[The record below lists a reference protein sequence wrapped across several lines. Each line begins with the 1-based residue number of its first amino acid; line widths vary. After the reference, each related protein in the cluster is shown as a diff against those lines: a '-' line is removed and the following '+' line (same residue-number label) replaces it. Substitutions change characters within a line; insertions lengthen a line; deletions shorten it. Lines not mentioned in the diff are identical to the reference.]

1 MTVGVILFLIDS
13 LCVSSLCLQSLFTVD
28 VGPEPSAASES
39 EEGAED
45 NDDNDDA
52 GERGG

>member
-1 MTVGVILFLIDS
+1 VLYLLIIDS
-13 LCVSSLCLQSLFTVD
+13 CCFSACAPSLLFIVD

-52 GERGG
+52 GDGGG